1 MQRPPLKRLE
11 QQELEL
17 PKIKIAVIILSRL
30 AGLAGLAARGRQ
42 IAKTHTFGKMEKNS
56 SIMRFKLHLMTI
68 IRLISLAPML
78 GDKVPCKF
86 SLNAVVG
93 FATQLH
99 PPCL

>member
-42 IAKTHTFGKMEKNS
+42 IAKTHTSEKMMRNS
-56 SIMRFKLHLMTI
+56 SMMRLKQHLMTI
-68 IRLISLAPML
+68 IRSISLIPMH
-78 GDKVPCKF
+78 GDKVPC
-86 SLNAVVG
+86 
-93 FATQLH
+93 
-99 PPCL
+99 